1 MRYSFKV
8 VVAALALLA
17 LAACGDPSKGEIIK
31 KAENAST
38 KAELEKALGPPTEV
52 DKVGPLEKWTYKA
65 SDGAVVF
72 AIIGDT
78 VTMKVTSSGNGD

>member
-8 VVAALALLA
+8 LVSALALLA

-31 KAENAST
+31 KAENATT
-38 KAELEKALGPPTEV
+38 KAELEKALGAPTEV

-65 SDGAVVF
+65 SDGVVVF
-72 AIIGDT
+72 AIVGDT
-78 VTMKVTSSGNGD
+78 VTMKATSGGD

>member
-8 VVAALALLA
+8 VVSALALLA
-17 LAACGDPSKGEIIK
+17 LAACGDPSKGEILK

-38 KAELEKALGPPTEV
+38 KAELEKALGAPTEV
-52 DKVGPLEKWTYKA
+52 DKVGPLEKWTYQA
-65 SDGAVVF
+65 SDGVVVF

-78 VTMKVTSSGNGD
+78 VTMQATSDRD

>member
-8 VVAALALLA
+8 LVSALALLL

-31 KAENAST
+31 KAENATT
-38 KAELEKALGPPTEV
+38 KAELEKALGAPTEV

-65 SDGAVVF
+65 SDGVVVF

-78 VTMKVTSSGNGD
+78 VTMKATGGGD

>member
-8 VVAALALLA
+8 LVSALALLA

-31 KAENAST
+31 KAENATT
-38 KAELEKALGPPTEV
+38 KAELEKALGAPTEV

-78 VTMKVTSSGNGD
+78 VTMKATSSGD

>member
-8 VVAALALLA
+8 LVSALALLM

-31 KAENAST
+31 KAENATT
-38 KAELEKALGPPTEV
+38 KAELEKALGAPTEV

-65 SDGAVVF
+65 SDGVVVF

-78 VTMKVTSSGNGD
+78 VTMKATSSGD

>member
-8 VVAALALLA
+8 LISALALLA
-17 LAACGDPSKGEIIK
+17 LTACGDPSKGEIIK

-38 KAELEKALGPPTEV
+38 KAELEKALGAPTEV

-65 SDGAVVF
+65 SDGVVVF
-72 AIIGDT
+72 AIVGDT
-78 VTMKVTSSGNGD
+78 VTMKATGGGD

>member
-38 KAELEKALGPPTEV
+38 KAELEKALGAPTEV

-78 VTMKVTSSGNGD
+78 VTMKATSSGD

>member
-8 VVAALALLA
+8 VIAALALLA

-38 KAELEKALGPPTEV
+38 KAELEKALGAPTEV

-78 VTMKVTSSGNGD
+78 VTMKATSSGD

>member
-8 VVAALALLA
+8 LVSALALLA

-31 KAENAST
+31 KAENATT
-38 KAELEKALGPPTEV
+38 KAELEKALGAPTEV

-65 SDGAVVF
+65 SDGVVVF

-78 VTMKVTSSGNGD
+78 VTMKATSSGD